1 VVLQGGPFAGC
12 EAIFDDRPARNERA
26 YTGTATAA
34 KRTLTISPARLLAV
48 KRDRIGG
55 PSLAGKCRN
64 GGAWR
69 KPGLLCEKKHMNRI
83 EPAYP
88 SRVCPYIGMKNDP
101 KTSFAYPTS
110 GNYCCHCQPF
120 AIPLLEHQG
129 TYCLGDKYKDCPVYE
144 QAANRPLPPQLR
156 MRGHSKRRRLYPK

>member
-48 KRDRIGG
+48 KRERIGEQT
-55 PSLAGKCRN
+55 LAGKCRN

-69 KPGLLCEKKHMNRI
+69 
-83 EPAYP
+83 
-88 SRVCPYIGMKNDP
+88 
-101 KTSFAYPTS
+101 
-110 GNYCCHCQPF
+110 
-120 AIPLLEHQG
+120 
-129 TYCLGDKYKDCPVYE
+129 
-144 QAANRPLPPQLR
+144 QARTALR
-156 MRGHSKRRRLYPK
+156 KETHE